1 MTKQGRKFSP
11 RRAGFTLIE
20 LLVVIAIIAILAAM
34 LLPALNQARERGK
47 STKCISNLKTFG
59 FAVITYC
66 DTYRDFMPR
75 PAGYAVGNNGEVGV
89 SGNSFWQSAFAAL
102 KLINAPIPSSSRA
115 PGGVFVCPSETM
127 QRVGVS
133 GSTVYTVWN
142 TYKGT
147 AYGMNRY
154 LSVTYHSAATGN
166 AACPYKD
173 RKITQAKWPSKT
185 CSIGDKWIHPF
196 ITTPAIQAEMRPR
209 YYVPGERHSDN
220 WNYATLD
227 GGVKSRKSYPKKG
240 VASDFADELWAP
252 TPWN

>member
-11 RRAGFTLIE
+11 RRESFTLIE

-89 SGNSFWQSAFAAL
+89 SGNSFWHTAFAAL
-102 KLINAPIPSSSRA
+102 KLVNAAIPSSSRR
-115 PGGVFVCPSETM
+115 VEIFMCPSETM

-154 LSVTYHSAATGN
+154 LSVSYKSAATGSL
-166 AACPYKD
+166 CPYADK
-173 RKITQAKWPSKT
+173 KITQARWPSKT
-185 CSIGDKWIHPF
+185 CSIGGKWIHPL
-196 ITTPAIQAEMRPR
+196 INSGAINAEMRPR
-209 YYVPGERHSDN
+209 YYVPAERHSDN

-240 VASDFADELWAP
+240 DAYDYGDELWAP
-252 TPWN
+252 TPWK

>member
-1 MTKQGRKFSP
+1 MMKQGRKSSP
-11 RRAGFTLIE
+11 RRAAFTLIE

-59 FAVITYC
+59 FAVIAYC

-75 PAGYAVGNNGEVGV
+75 PAGYAVGSNGEVGV
-89 SGNSFWQSAFAAL
+89 SGNSFWHSAFAAL
-102 KLINAPIPSSSRA
+102 KLINAPVPTSKKSHKI
-115 PGGVFVCPSETM
+115 FLCPSEPMERIGT
-127 QRVGVS
+127 
-133 GSTVYTVWN
+133 TVDSVWN

-166 AACPYKD
+166 AACPYRD

-185 CSIGDKWIHPF
+185 CSIGDKWVHPLF
-196 ITTPAIQAEMRPR
+196 NSGAIQTEMRPR

-240 VASDFADELWAP
+240 EAYDYGDELWAP
-252 TPWN
+252 TPWK